1 MAQGDDSVGSVS
13 PESGDAVL
21 VTATVFEFNRRES
34 PTQTRADAI
43 KQGVSMEI
51 WGLPAQYSII
61 ASVKAYRELKCP
73 LASFGPRGIMFDT
86 NVAPTPG
93 CGSPF
98 EARWNDGSP
107 GVVRRPGGYVAIP
120 ISKFLNLQP

>member
-1 MAQGDDSVGSVS
+1 MMRWGSGS
-13 PESGDAVL
+13 PENGDAVL
-21 VTATVFEFNRRES
+21 VTALVFEFNRRES
-34 PTQTRADAI
+34 RTQTSSDAV
-43 KQGVSMEI
+43 KQGASMEI

-93 CGSPF
+93 CGIPF

-107 GVVRRPGGYVAIP
+107 GVVRRPGAYVAIP
-120 ISKFLNLQP
+120 ISKFLNRQP

>member
-1 MAQGDDSVGSVS
+1 MRWGRVS

-21 VTATVFEFNRRES
+21 VTALVFEFNRRES

-43 KQGVSMEI
+43 KRGVSMET

-73 LASFGPRGIMFDT
+73 LAEVRSRRGGMT
-86 NVAPTPG
+86 VAPALSAGPAG
-93 CGSPF
+93 MWQSLSPNF
-98 EARWNDGSP
+98 LTYS
-107 GVVRRPGGYVAIP
+107 RRPL
-120 ISKFLNLQP
+120 S